1 MAKEVITG
9 AEALMRS
16 LKNEDVKTILD
27 IRAAAS
33 CQCLMHCTVTREV
46 KRRCL
51 TTSWYVTSRLLLTL
65 HRVMPES
72 AAKWASL
79 LSLVVLEL
87 LIH

>member
-1 MAKEVITG
+1 
-9 AEALMRS
+9 MRS
-16 LKNEDVKTILD
+16 LKNEDVKTIFGYPGGSIMPVFDALYG
-27 IRAAAS
+27 
-33 CQCLMHCTVTREV
+33 TREV

-51 TTSWYVTSRLLLTL
+51 TTYWYVTSRLLLTL